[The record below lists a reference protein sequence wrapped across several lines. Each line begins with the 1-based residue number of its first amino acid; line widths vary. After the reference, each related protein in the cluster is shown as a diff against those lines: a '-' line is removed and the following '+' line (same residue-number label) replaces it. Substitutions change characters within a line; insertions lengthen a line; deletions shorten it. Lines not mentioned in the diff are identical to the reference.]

1 LRAVLSARTQ
11 SGTACRL
18 NGKLMPKIG
27 NKGIGNLLAVVE
39 VRTPTEWP
47 DRERMLLQDLAQP
60 PSRDDETLSGPQA
73 S

>member
-1 LRAVLSARTQ
+1 
-11 SGTACRL
+11 
-18 NGKLMPKIG
+18 MPKIG

-47 DRERMLLQDLAQP
+47 DRERMLLQDLTQP